1 MLDCTCKL
9 YTYADNSDQL
19 LSYGEEA
26 FEYDVIGNPTTY
38 RGKSA
43 TWANG
48 RQLTSFDG
56 NTFTYDA
63 RGRRISKQKES
74 ETAIIFTYDNS
85 GNLIKQSNGLEFLYD
100 HTGVFAVKQG
110 NSTYYYRKNAQ
121 NDIIALLDSNG
132 DIVVKYRYDA
142 WGKCQTT
149 VLTSAASTIAELN
162 PFRYRSYYYDIG
174 IGLYF
179 LKTRYYDPEIGRFMT
194 IDDLSYLD
202 PESINGLNL
211 YAYCLNN
218 PVNCVDP
225 NGTFVLTT
233 AILIGLI
240 AGAVIGGTVGGIYAY
255 NQASAA
261 GATGWSLVGQT
272 LLGVLGG
279 GLIGAAIGG
288 IVGYAA
294 PFISAFLSTSFPILM
309 PVNLGGV
316 IGYTVVATV
325 TGAQIVGGAAV
336 VAGAGLLMF
345 ARTPKSGGYYG
356 ERWPGDPH
364 KPDHVH
370 LRGNKTD
377 IRIGRDG
384 NPLPGE
390 KPLDSQARKAL
401 EKLWGEFL
409 KLFNKW

>member
-1 MLDCTCKL
+1 MIIVFVKRNRPKQREMKRSCAERAFRLCDGGGYCKVL
-9 YTYADNSDQL
+9 NADGSEITD
-19 LSYGEEA
+19 
-26 FEYDVIGNPTTY
+26 DTHIG
-38 RGKSA
+38 
-43 TWANG
+43 
-48 RQLTSFDG
+48 
-56 NTFTYDA
+56 
-63 RGRRISKQKES
+63 
-74 ETAIIFTYDNS
+74 
-85 GNLIKQSNGLEFLYD
+85 
-100 HTGVFAVKQG
+100 
-110 NSTYYYRKNAQ
+110 
-121 NDIIALLDSNG
+121 
-132 DIVVKYRYDA
+132 IV
-142 WGKCQTT
+142 
-149 VLTSAASTIAELN
+149 N

-345 ARTPKSGGYYG
+345 AKGSGARMGHNQH
-356 ERWPGDPH
+356 EKQMWEEAKR
-364 KPDHVH
+364 
-370 LRGNKTD
+370 LRNIEDKDLARRIHDKLKQYPYAETLDDLLNIIDD
-377 IRIGRDG
+377 ILTRLGKR
-384 NPLPGE
+384 
-390 KPLDSQARKAL
+390 
-401 EKLWGEFL
+401 
-409 KLFNKW
+409 